1 MEGRGGGGSYLVPL
15 YLGHGDEEEDG
26 GEGEYDGRGNQQ
38 GSPPH
43 LYLSLSLLGQLIID
57 PVILT
62 NLGITHY

>member
-1 MEGRGGGGSYLVPL
+1 MMGGKGRYLVAL
-15 YLGHGDEEEDG
+15 YLGKRDEEEDG

-43 LYLSLSLLGQLIID
+43 FYLSLSLLGQLFID